1 MTEKKT
7 QHADVTVLS
16 IQQIFSLLLR
26 RFWVLL
32 LSAAICGAACY
43 YISSNFITPKYE
55 STVTFYVNNN
65 SFSTDNR
72 LSYSDLWVSQ
82 NLVDTYMVIL
92 ETGDTMRAVIQE
104 AGVDLTV
111 TELEDMI
118 QAKMV
123 EQTELFGVTVTGL
136 EPESTFLLAQAIGEV
151 LPERIGNIMDGT
163 SAKVADYAL
172 RPTSPSDPSPAR
184 NAVSG
189 AMFGFVFGASVL
201 LLWALLTFWIR
212 KEEDITRMTTL
223 PILASVPAMAL
234 TGKDGKRRKKNLPD
248 WAKVGKSM
256 TDQAAESMQ
265 TLCLKLPFC
274 FADDHGC
281 RVIGISSAMAGEGKS
296 TTAVNLAY
304 SLAKL
309 RNRVLLVDC
318 DLRRPSVHIKL
329 EQHQKP
335 GLSDYL
341 VGRVSESDI
350 IRDHVSGNVHFSVV
364 VAGRI
369 PPNPIELLSA
379 DRMRQLLESLE
390 KIYDYMILD
399 LPPVGEVGDAI
410 VAAKL
415 TDGNLLV
422 VRQGHCTRPA
432 LQAAI
437 HEFDSVDAKLLGI
450 IHNCV
455 K

>member
-7 QHADVTVLS
+7 QPADVTVLS

-43 YISSNFITPKYE
+43 YISSNFITPQYE

-65 SFSTDNR
+65 SFSSDNR

-104 AGVDLTV
+104 AGADLTV
-111 TELEDMI
+111 KELEDMI

-123 EQTELFGVTVTGL
+123 EETELFTVTVTGL
-136 EPESTFLLAQAIGEV
+136 EPESTYRLAQAIGKV

-163 SAKVADYAL
+163 FAKVADYAL
-172 RPTSPSDPSPAR
+172 LPSTPSDPSPVR

-189 AMFGFVFGASVL
+189 TLFGFVFGASIL
-201 LLWALLTFWIR
+201 LLWALLTFRIR
-212 KEEDITRMTTL
+212 KEEDITRVTTL

-234 TGKDGKRRKKNLPD
+234 KGKTGKRRQKNVPD
-248 WAKVGKSM
+248 WAKVGRSM
-256 TDQAAESMQ
+256 TVRAAEGMQ
-265 TLCLKLPFC
+265 TLCMKLPFC
-274 FADDHGC
+274 FTDDRPC

-309 RNRVLLVDC
+309 RSRVLLIDC
-318 DLRRPSVHIKL
+318 DLRRPSVHVKL

-341 VGRVSESDI
+341 VGHVPNTDI
-350 IRDHVSGNVHFSVV
+350 IRDYTSGSVDFSVI

-369 PPNPIELLSA
+369 PPNPIELLSVE
-379 DRMRQLLESLE
+379 RMGLLIKSLE
-390 KIYDYMILD
+390 KSYDYIIMD

-410 VAAKL
+410 VTEKL

-437 HEFDSVDAKLLGI
+437 HEFNSVDAKLLGI